1 MTEADV
7 VIVGGGPAGC
17 SCAIGLRQRGLSV
30 AVVSSPG
37 KAKTP
42 TETAAPQLRQML
54 VSMGSTN
61 ALMACEPCYGISSA
75 WGRSGQAVAPSI
87 FDPHG
92 NAWFVHREKFDSELG
107 NSARATGARW
117 TEALAEDVIY
127 EGSDVLLSTT
137 KGPIQARWLV
147 IATGASNWAVRF
159 TKQQRTTCDNML
171 ALWTILDTTLEA
183 RLLFSEPSDYGW
195 WYLCPDERSRA
206 MVCLVTDAKAA
217 RTLGLAEPRKWMEG
231 FSSTKLFAQL
241 KFSQVIESVQAAT
254 IGFSFLKAR
263 HGNCWIAIGDAAVK
277 LDPLGSCGTMTAL
290 DSGRRAAIA
299 IASQLWGDARSL
311 GAYENW
317 GQNLIRQFKRERERQ
332 YSLQQSNHH
341 EGFWARRTVQSAG
354 SESSN

>member
-30 AVVSSPG
+30 VVVSSPG

-42 TETAAPQLRQML
+42 TETAAPQLGQML
-54 VSMGSTN
+54 VAMGATN
-61 ALMACEPCYGISSA
+61 ALIACEPCYGISSA
-75 WGRSGQAVAPSI
+75 WGRSGQAIAPSI

-107 NSARATGARW
+107 KSARSTGAKW

-127 EGSDVLLSTT
+127 EGSDLLLSTT
-137 KGPIQARWLV
+137 NGPIRARWLV
-147 IATGASNWAVRF
+147 IATGASNWGVRF
-159 TKQQRTTCDNML
+159 TKQQRTTYDNML

-195 WYLCPDERSRA
+195 WYLCPHQMSRA

-217 RTLGLAEPRKWMEG
+217 RTLGLAEPRKWMQG
-231 FSSTKLFAQL
+231 FSSTKLFAEL
-241 KFSQVIESVQAAT
+241 KFPQGIESVQAAT

-263 HGNCWIAIGDAAVK
+263 HGNCWIAIGDAAAK

-299 IASQLWGDARSL
+299 IADQLRGDASGM
-311 GAYENW
+311 GAYASW
-317 GQNLIRQFKRERERQ
+317 SGGLIREFKRQRERQ
-332 YSLQQSNHH
+332 YSLEQSKRDD
-341 EGFWARRTVQSAG
+341 GFWTRRFVKSAG
-354 SESSN
+354 SASTN